1 ALLAAEPRD
10 LLDIAAQDL
19 LTVYGG
25 KRFWQHV
32 SHVHITARAH
42 AMAVPQV
49 GYLSQPLY
57 HALRQHRSRL
67 LFAHS
72 DMSGYSVFEEAAYWG
87 VQAALAVLDK

>member
-1 ALLAAEPRD
+1 
-10 LLDIAAQDL
+10 
-19 LTVYGG
+19 
-25 KRFWQHV
+25 
-32 SHVHITARAH
+32 
-42 AMAVPQV
+42 MAVPHA